1 VQVGKDARACNFLQ
15 QLDQDPRVGN
25 SIDAT
30 SYYELEQTEYAKKGV
45 QLSPELWLVKMM
57 VRGRAGAGSM
67 GLLLWGSGVE
77 EVLAEGT

>member
-1 VQVGKDARACNFLQ
+1 MGVPNLQVGKDARACNFLQ

-57 VRGRAGAGSM
+57 VRGRAGARCM
-67 GLLLWGSGVE
+67 GLL
-77 EVLAEGT
+77 